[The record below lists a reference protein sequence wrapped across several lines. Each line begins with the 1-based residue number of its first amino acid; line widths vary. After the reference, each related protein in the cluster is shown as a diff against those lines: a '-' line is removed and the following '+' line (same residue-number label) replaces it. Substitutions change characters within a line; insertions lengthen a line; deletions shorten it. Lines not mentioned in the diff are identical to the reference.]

1 VTLSSS
7 VGSTGAAGSLRVTVP
22 GGGGRIVG
30 LEDVAGAA
38 LIDLE
43 VVGFAVVYG
52 GPSISAIRS
61 YGAMRVDLGLGGALV
76 LLGDMVTCG

>member
-43 VVGFAVVYG
+43 VVGFAVV
-52 GPSISAIRS
+52 
-61 YGAMRVDLGLGGALV
+61 
-76 LLGDMVTCG
+76 C